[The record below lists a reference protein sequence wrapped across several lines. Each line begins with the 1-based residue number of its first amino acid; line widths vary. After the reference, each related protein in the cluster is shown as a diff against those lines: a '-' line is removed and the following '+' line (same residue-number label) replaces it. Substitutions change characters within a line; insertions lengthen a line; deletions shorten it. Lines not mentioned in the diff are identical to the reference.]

1 MGYALVALIGV
12 VLLVVAARAFAYSSP
27 AGVLRL
33 FQRLIAVAL
42 MGLAIAM
49 VFRGALGIAVP
60 LFLIGLG
67 LLRMGNLGG
76 MHVPWGQRS
85 PGQKST
91 VKTSMLVMEL
101 DHDTGA
107 IDGEVLAPPWSGRRL
122 SDLDEQE
129 LQKLLEECRAVP
141 DQSATLLEAYL
152 DHAYSDWRS
161 GQGAGAG
168 AGASAGAG
176 TGSGG
181 PPASSGAMTLD
192 EARAVLGVGPDASDA
207 DVRAAHRRLMKISH
221 PDHGGTDY
229 LATKINQAK
238 DVLLGKAGRGARS

>member
-1 MGYALVALIGV
+1 MGYALVALVGV

-33 FQRLIAVAL
+33 FQRLLAIGL

-60 LFLIGLG
+60 LFLLGLG

-85 PGQKST
+85 SGQRST

-129 LQKLLEECRAVP
+129 LHKLLEECRAVP

-152 DHAYSDWRS
+152 DHAWPDWRS
-161 GQGAGAG
+161 GQGADAGAG
-168 AGASAGAG
+168 AGSGGGAGAG
-176 TGSGG
+176 GPPPGSGT
-181 PPASSGAMTLD
+181 MTPD

-238 DVLLGKAGRGARS
+238 DVLLGKTGRK

>member
-1 MGYALVALIGV
+1 MGYALVALVGV
-12 VLLVVAARAFAYSSP
+12 VLLVVAARAFAYASP

-33 FQRLIAVAL
+33 FQRLVAVAL

-60 LFLIGLG
+60 LFLLGLG

-85 PGQKST
+85 SGQKST
-91 VKTSMLVMEL
+91 VRTSMLVMEL

-129 LQKLLEECRAVP
+129 LHKLLEECRAVP

-152 DHAYSDWRS
+152 DHAYPDWRS
-161 GQGAGAG
+161 GQGADTGTGAG
-168 AGASAGAG
+168 AGA
-176 TGSGG
+176 GSGG
-181 PPASSGAMTLD
+181 PRPSSGTMTPD

-238 DVLLGKAGRGARS
+238 DVLLGKTGRGGRS

>member
-1 MGYALVALIGV
+1 MRVAREAQALVEDVIDLARVYDLQAFFSRNQEALTDRI
-12 VLLVVAARAFAYSSP
+12 
-27 AGVLRL
+27 
-33 FQRLIAVAL
+33 AL
-42 MGLAIAM
+42 MGLAVVM
-49 VFRGALGIAVP
+49 VFRGALGIALP
-60 LFLIGLG
+60 IFLIGLG
-67 LLRMGNLGG
+67 LMRMGNLGG
-76 MHVPWGQRS
+76 MRLPWGQRS

-129 LQKLLEECRAVP
+129 LQKLLEACRAVP

-152 DHAYSDWRS
+152 DHAYPDWRS
-161 GQGAGAG
+161 GEGADAGARAGAG
-168 AGASAGAG
+168 AGSAP
-176 TGSGG
+176 GSGT
-181 PPASSGAMTLD
+181 MTPD

-207 DVRAAHRRLMKISH
+207 EVRAAHRRLMKISH

-238 DVLLGKAGRGARS
+238 DVLLGKTGRARS

>member
-1 MGYALVALIGV
+1 MGYALVALVGV
-12 VLLVVAARAFAYSSP
+12 VLLVLAARAFAYSSP

-33 FQRLIAVAL
+33 FQRLFAVAL

-60 LFLIGLG
+60 LFLLGLG

-85 PGQKST
+85 SGQRST

-152 DHAYSDWRS
+152 DHAYPDWRS
-161 GQGAGAG
+161 GQGADAGAG
-168 AGASAGAG
+168 AGPGAGAG
-176 TGSGG
+176 SRG
-181 PPASSGAMTLD
+181 PSPSSGTMTPD

-238 DVLLGKAGRGARS
+238 DVLLGKGRK

>member
-1 MGYALVALIGV
+1 MGYALVALVGV
-12 VLLVVAARAFAYSSP
+12 VLLVLAARAFAFASP
-27 AGVLRL
+27 GGVIRL
-33 FQRLIAVAL
+33 FQRLLAVAL
-42 MGLAIAM
+42 MGLAVVM
-49 VFRGALGIAVP
+49 VFRGALGIALP
-60 LFLIGLG
+60 IFLIGLG

-85 PGQKST
+85 SGQKST
-91 VKTSMLVMEL
+91 VRTSMLVMEL

-122 SDLDEQE
+122 SDLDEVE
-129 LQKLLEECRAVP
+129 LRKLLAECRAMP

-152 DHAYSDWRS
+152 DHAYPDWRS
-161 GQGAGAG
+161 GQGADAGAG
-168 AGASAGAG
+168 AGAGA
-176 TGSGG
+176 GG
-181 PPASSGAMTLD
+181 PPPNSGTMTPD

-207 DVRAAHRRLMKISH
+207 DVRATHRRLMKISH

-238 DVLLGKAGRGARS
+238 DVLLGKTGRR

>member
-1 MGYALVALIGV
+1 MGYALVALVGV
-12 VLLVVAARAFAYSSP
+12 VLLVLAARAFAFASP
-27 AGVLRL
+27 GGVIRL
-33 FQRLIAVAL
+33 FQRILAVAL

-49 VFRGALGIAVP
+49 VFRGALGIALP

-85 PGQKST
+85 SGQKST

-152 DHAYSDWRS
+152 DHAYPDWRS
-161 GQGAGAG
+161 GQGADAGAG
-168 AGASAGAG
+168 AGAGAG
-176 TGSGG
+176 SRGPSPGSGT
-181 PPASSGAMTLD
+181 MTPD

-238 DVLLGKAGRGARS
+238 DVLLGKTGRR

>member
-1 MGYALVALIGV
+1 MGYALIALLGV
-12 VLLVVAARAFAYSSP
+12 VLLVLAARAFAYAQP
-27 AGVLRL
+27 GQIIGL
-33 FQRLIAVAL
+33 FQRIIAVAL
-42 MGLAIAM
+42 MGLAIVM
-49 VFRGALGIAVP
+49 VFRGALAIAVP
-60 LFLIGLG
+60 IFLLGMG

-76 MHVPWGQRS
+76 MTFPWARRS

-91 VKTSMLVMEL
+91 VRTSMLVMEL

-152 DHAYSDWRS
+152 DHAYPDWRS
-161 GQGAGAG
+161 GEGADAGAG
-168 AGASAGAG
+168 AGARSAP
-176 TGSGG
+176 GS
-181 PPASSGAMTLD
+181 STMTPD

-229 LATKINQAK
+229 LATKLNPAK
-238 DVLLGKAGRGARS
+238 DVLLGKTGRR

>member
-1 MGYALVALIGV
+1 MGYALVALVGV
-12 VLLVVAARAFAYSSP
+12 VLLVLAARAFAFASP
-27 AGVLRL
+27 GGVIRL
-33 FQRLIAVAL
+33 FQRLLAIAL
-42 MGLAIAM
+42 MGLAITM
-49 VFRGALGIAVP
+49 VFRGALAIAVP
-60 LFLIGLG
+60 LFLLGLG

-85 PGQKST
+85 SGQKST
-91 VKTSMLVMEL
+91 VRTSMLVMEL

-107 IDGEVLAPPWSGRRL
+107 IDGDVLAPPWSGRRL

-152 DHAYSDWRS
+152 DHAYPDWRS
-161 GQGAGAG
+161 GQGAD
-168 AGASAGAG
+168 AGAG
-176 TGSGG
+176 TGAG
-181 PPASSGAMTLD
+181 SGAGGRPTGSGTMTPD

-238 DVLLGKAGRGARS
+238 DVLLGKTGRR

>member
-1 MGYALVALIGV
+1 MGYALIALLAV
-12 VLLVVAARAFAYSSP
+12 VLLFVAARAFAY
-27 AGVLRL
+27 AGPGQVVRL
-33 FQRLIAVAL
+33 LQRAVAVAI
-42 MGLAIAM
+42 MGVAVLLALRGALAIALP
-49 VFRGALGIAVP
+49 VFLMGM
-60 LFLIGLG
+60 G

-76 MHVPWGQRS
+76 MRFPWAQRS

-107 IDGEVLAPPWSGRRL
+107 IDGEVLAPPWNGRRL
-122 SDLDEQE
+122 SDLDAQE
-129 LQKLLEECRAVP
+129 LQELLRACRAVA

-152 DHAYSDWRS
+152 DHAYPDWR
-161 GQGAGAG
+161 GEERAKAGAR
-168 AGASAGAG
+168 S
-176 TGSGG
+176 TS
-181 PPASSGAMTLD
+181 PPASSGVMTPD
-192 EARAVLGVGPDASDA
+192 EARAVLGVGRDASDA

-238 DVLLGKAGRGARS
+238 DVLLGKTGRSTGARR

>member
-1 MGYALVALIGV
+1 MGYALVALVGV
-12 VLLVVAARAFAYSSP
+12 VLLVLAARAFAFASP
-27 AGVLRL
+27 GGVIRL
-33 FQRLIAVAL
+33 FQRLLAIAL
-42 MGLAIAM
+42 MGLAITM
-49 VFRGALGIAVP
+49 VFRGALAIAVP
-60 LFLIGLG
+60 LFLLGLG

-85 PGQKST
+85 SGQKST
-91 VKTSMLVMEL
+91 VRTSMLVMEL

-107 IDGEVLAPPWSGRRL
+107 IDGDVLAPPWNGRRL

-129 LQKLLEECRAVP
+129 LQNLLEECRAVP

-152 DHAYSDWRS
+152 DHAYPDWRS
-161 GQGAGAG
+161 GQGPD
-168 AGASAGAG
+168 AGAG
-176 TGSGG
+176 TGAG
-181 PPASSGAMTLD
+181 SGAGGRPTGSGTMTPD

-238 DVLLGKAGRGARS
+238 DVLLGKTGRR

>member
-1 MGYALVALIGV
+1 MGYALVALVGV
-12 VLLVVAARAFAYSSP
+12 VLLVLAARAFAYSSP

-33 FQRLIAVAL
+33 FQRLFAVAL

-60 LFLIGLG
+60 LFLLGLG

-85 PGQKST
+85 SGQRST
-91 VKTSMLVMEL
+91 VRTSMLVMEL

-152 DHAYSDWRS
+152 DHAYPDWRS
-161 GQGAGAG
+161 GQGADAGAG
-168 AGASAGAG
+168 AGPGAGAG
-176 TGSGG
+176 SRG
-181 PPASSGAMTLD
+181 PSPSSGTMTPD

-238 DVLLGKAGRGARS
+238 DVLLGKGRK